1 VQIMMS
7 VQDKD
12 KDYRMNKYV
21 EAAQAHFRTH
31 ELEAEA
37 VLDTYFNDSVGVGEH
52 SDLPEEIYKWVDKLA
67 AAKDCLDV
75 LKSYV
80 DEGDK
85 ADLDGT

>member
-1 VQIMMS
+1 MMS

-12 KDYRMNKYV
+12 KDYRMNKYA

-31 ELEAEA
+31 KLEAEA
-37 VLDTYFNDSVGVGEH
+37 VLDTYFHESVGIGEH

-67 AAKDCLDV
+67 AAKGCLDV

-80 DEGDK
+80 DGDI